1 MNEVDRNTRFKEN
14 VNKSNKVKKA
24 TKTTQRH
31 TKDRNSEHNKFQSK
45 LDEQQIPIKQ
55 TEFEKDDD
63 FWNFYEQPFVQ
74 S

>member
-1 MNEVDRNTRFKEN
+1 MNEVDRNTKFKEN
-14 VNKSNKVKKA
+14 VNKSNKVKK
-24 TKTTQRH
+24 TTQRD
-31 TKDRNSEHNKFQSK
+31 TKDRNGEHNKFQSK
-45 LDEQQIPIKQ
+45 LDEQQIPTKQ